1 MNNEPKQ
8 STKISIYDFSS
19 SLSSLTV
26 NIDEINVSS
35 KSMELYMDLRCYYN
49 HSPFIVNECW
59 SLSKVYSLCIYI
71 IYCKYVDRSM
81 GIRHLPVCDNE
92 NRLKGILCRQELQT
106 DFKVDLT

>member
-1 MNNEPKQ
+1 MN
-8 STKISIYDFSS
+8 
-19 SLSSLTV
+19 V
-26 NIDEINVSS
+26 G
-35 KSMELYMDLRCYYN
+35 LYQK
-49 HSPFIVNECW
+49 FILC
-59 SLSKVYSLCIYI
+59 VYIYI

>member
-1 MNNEPKQ
+1 MLVFIK
-8 STKISIYDFSS
+8 
-19 SLSSLTV
+19 SL
-26 NIDEINVSS
+26 
-35 KSMELYMDLRCYYN
+35 
-49 HSPFIVNECW
+49 FF
-59 SLSKVYSLCIYI
+59 VYIYI